1 MDSITTSNQEVSR
14 NVTHATNLQNNPE
27 NLDALFDNVAKGD
40 PQAASNE
47 IPHHAAAPEVQ
58 EAGESSMD
66 KVLSR
71 VGHLTRVL
79 HDNLRDISYD
89 KLIEKAAEAIPDARE
104 RLNYIAT
111 MTEQAALR
119 VLNATDVAQP
129 IQDKL
134 AEDAKGLSTQWQKLH
149 QRQLSVDQFKE
160 LVTRTRTYLDDV
172 PRQTSATNAQLM
184 EIMMAQ
190 DFQDLTGQVIKKITD
205 MVQAVEQELVQLL
218 LDHIPLEKR
227 ADPSHSL
234 LNGPVVNPEGR
245 NDVVTGQ
252 NQVDDLLESL
262 GF

>member
-1 MDSITTSNQEVSR
+1 M
-14 NVTHATNLQNNPE
+14 THATNLQDSSE
-27 NLDALFDNVAKGD
+27 DLEALFDNIVKSE
-40 PQAASNE
+40 PQAATNE
-47 IPHHAAAPEVQ
+47 SPHSAVPATHDTGDSA
-58 EAGESSMD
+58 MD

-71 VGHLTRVL
+71 VGHLTRIL
-79 HDNLRDISYD
+79 HDNLREISYD
-89 KLIEKAAEAIPDARE
+89 KLIEKAAEAIPDARD

-134 AEDAKGLSTQWQKLH
+134 AADAKGLSTLWQKLYD
-149 QRQLSVDQFKE
+149 RQLNLDEFKS
-160 LVTRTRTYLDDV
+160 LVTSTRAYLDDV
-172 PRQTSATNAQLM
+172 PARAGATNAQLM

-205 MVQAVEQELVQLL
+205 MVQSMEQELVQLL
-218 LDHIPLEKR
+218 LDHIPPEKR
-227 ADPSHSL
+227 TESGHHNL
-234 LNGPVVNPEGR
+234 LNGPVVKPEGR
-245 NDVVTGQ
+245 TDVVTGQ